1 MLVEVRALRR
11 AAPALLLAVLAVV
24 VTASPA
30 AAHGLDGVGPTNYET
45 RVHSIS
51 PPIQGIEV
59 RPVDLGEHLELHN
72 GTDQD
77 VVVIGY
83 RGGPRLTAA
92 PGETV
97 RWHDHRAHWMG
108 TSDPP
113 VVRDDRGTSHVVQ
126 RFDIDLRVGDRT
138 TTVRGDV
145 IWEPPPSGVPWLL
158 GALAL
163 ALLVTGLSRTRQWR
177 LVLAGA
183 LGVAVVAEVVHLA
196 GSWGATTASFA
207 SKLGSNIYAFGGIA
221 FGLVALFLL
230 VRRRDP
236 YDATPASLLA
246 GLVISLT
253 GGLAD
258 LPSFAR
264 SQLATTLPD
273 SVARTAVMVTLGLG
287 AGVAVASALRLRR
300 PEARRPGA
308 PGRRPPRARTPVTS

>member
-1 MLVEVRALRR
+1 VKRVRHAL
-11 AAPALLLAVLAVV
+11 AALPLALLAVALF
-24 VTASPA
+24 ASPA
-30 AAHGLDGVGPTNYET
+30 AAHGLGGVEATNYRT
-45 RVHSIS
+45 RIHSVS
-51 PPIQGIEV
+51 PPVEGLEI
-59 RPVDLGEHLELHN
+59 RAVDLGEKLELDN
-72 GTDQD
+72 GTGED
-77 VVVIGY
+77 VTVIGY

-113 VVRDDRGTSHVVQ
+113 VVRGDRSTSHVVQ
-126 RFDIDLRVGDRT
+126 RFDIDLRVGAGT
-138 TTVRGDV
+138 TATVHGDV

-163 ALLVTGLSRTRQWR
+163 ALLVTGLSRLPQWR
-177 LVLAGA
+177 AVLVAA
-183 LGVAVVAEVVHLA
+183 LGIAVVAEVVHLA

-207 SKLGSNIYAFGGIA
+207 SKLGSSIYAFGGIA

-236 YDATPASLLA
+236 YDATPAALLA

-264 SQLATTLPD
+264 SHLVSTLP
-273 SVARTAVMVTLGLG
+273 AAMTRTAIMLTLGLG

-300 PEARRPGA
+300 PETRRPRA
-308 PGRRPPRARTPVTS
+308 PGPRRPRARAPVTS

>member
-1 MLVEVRALRR
+1 VRAIRR
-11 AAPALLLAVLAVV
+11 VAPALLLAVLAVV
-24 VTASPA
+24 VSAGPA
-30 AAHGLDGVGPTNYET
+30 AAHGLGGAGPTNYQT

-51 PPIQGIEV
+51 PAVRGLVV
-59 RPVDLGEHLELHN
+59 RPVDLGEHLELRN
-72 GTDQD
+72 GTDED

-113 VVRDDRGTSHVVQ
+113 VVRDDHSTSHVVQ
-126 RFDIDLRVGDRT
+126 RFDIELRVGDGT
-138 TTVRGDV
+138 TTVHGDV
-145 IWEPPPSGVPWLL
+145 IWIPPPSGVPWLL
-158 GALAL
+158 GSLAL

-177 LVLAGA
+177 IVLASA
-183 LGVAVVAEVVHLA
+183 LGIAVVAEVVHLA
-196 GSWGATTASFA
+196 GSWTATTASFA
-207 SKLGSNIYAFGGIA
+207 SKLGTSIYSFGGIA
-221 FGLVALFLL
+221 FGVVALFLL

-236 YDATPASLLA
+236 YDATPAALLA

-264 SQLATTLPD
+264 SQLESTLPD
-273 SVARTAVMVTLGLG
+273 SVTRTAIMLTLGLG

-300 PEARRPGA
+300 PEARRPRT
-308 PGRRPPRARTPVTS
+308 PGRRPRPPARTPVTS